1 MSSLVSGSILGL
13 EVVEETLEINTTIK
27 IGMNTIKIN
36 TPKII
41 VTYKKDHHDL
51 DTGLGGCDEVDGLH
65 GGHRLPPLL
74 HRLHD

>member
-27 IGMNTIKIN
+27 IGMNTIKIK

-41 VTYKKDHHDL
+41 VDDTIVTLTLDSVGVMRKKYNYIL
-51 DTGLGGCDEVDGLH
+51 E
-65 GGHRLPPLL
+65 
-74 HRLHD
+74 